1 MVFSDQST
9 INNQQEYKM
18 DATEPNCFLVRINIK
33 QQNPATDYSL
43 FMNDMEIINEAKWDK
58 DHKGKIKIGDYI
70 GFIVGKAG
78 ETVVHIFQVKSE
90 LPLDERESWWSDT
103 AYTYNT
109 SNSTKHR
116 VPILLTKNHSLAKT
130 WSWSDIK
137 EKTGLAPG
145 MPTWMPRGTQKVA
158 KKHLLPFY

>member
-78 ETVVHIFQVKSE
+78 ETVVHIFQVKSDFYFNFD
-90 LPLDERESWWSDT
+90 LSF
-103 AYTYNT
+103 
-109 SNSTKHR
+109 SNSKTCCAS
-116 VPILLTKNHSLAKT
+116 LTYQ
-130 WSWSDIK
+130 
-137 EKTGLAPG
+137 E
-145 MPTWMPRGTQKVA
+145 
-158 KKHLLPFY
+158 Y